1 MICLRRRIIHW
12 WMVSKIIVIIIIII
26 TYLFHSHNAAKIRQK
41 NITPVVLNVFTSTQP
56 WPASYENLTNADQ
69 LAAAFYNRSR
79 RAASRVYT
87 LKWFFEACDV
97 CLAKPIRVRCWS
109 GSPYGSRNFCHCG
122 MGAVCENVAEA
133 AALAKNCGLRV
144 FLIFYLF
151 SFVGLASSR
160 RLVHNSKRN
169 PSAGGGRKVHRGG
182 KILRFST
189 EIAVYLGNC
198 TR

>member
-1 MICLRRRIIHW
+1 
-12 WMVSKIIVIIIIII
+12 
-26 TYLFHSHNAAKIRQK
+26 
-41 NITPVVLNVFTSTQP
+41 
-56 WPASYENLTNADQ
+56 
-69 LAAAFYNRSR
+69 
-79 RAASRVYT
+79 
-87 LKWFFEACDV
+87 
-97 CLAKPIRVRCWS
+97 
-109 GSPYGSRNFCHCG
+109 

-189 EIAVYLGNC
+189 DPWLLWNVNRKSHVADRAVSVPMILSDL
-198 TR
+198 